1 MRQSLVRHPDSRCD
15 AVTGIDVELVRT
27 AGRLQF
33 RYIVTGDIS
42 RVVIPELSNTARADK
57 LWQHTVFEAFIRTG
71 AETYV
76 EFNFSPSGRW
86 AAYRFARYRGG
97 VSNIMEVTDPGIGT
111 REGDNRFDLAAT
123 LDLSTIPDLDAAAPW
138 QFAITTVIEE
148 TGGNLSYWSLAHG
161 PGKPDFHH
169 SDGFVLNVSGTEQ
182 T

>member
-15 AVTGIDVELVRT
+15 AVTGIDVELVRKR
-27 AGRLQF
+27 GLLQF
-33 RYIVTGDIS
+33 HYIVTGDTG
-42 RVVIPELSNTARADK
+42 RVVFPELEDTSRADK

-71 AETYV
+71 PETYV

-97 VSNIMEVTDPGIGT
+97 VSNIMEVTDPGIGS
-111 REGDNRFDLAAT
+111 RQSDNRFDLAAK
-123 LDLSTIPDLDAAAPW
+123 LDLSKLPDLPENQTW
-138 QFAITTVIEE
+138 KFAITTVIEE

-169 SDGFVLNVSGTEQ
+169 LDGFVLDVASEQ

>member
-1 MRQSLVRHPDSRCD
+1 MRQSLLRHPESRCD
-15 AVTGIDVELVRT
+15 AVTGIEVELVRK
-27 AGRLQF
+27 GGLLQF
-33 RYIVTGDIS
+33 RYSVRGETS
-42 RVVIPELSNTARADK
+42 RLVIPELEDRSRADK

-97 VSNIMEVTDPGIGT
+97 ASNIAEVTDPGIGSRQSET
-111 REGDNRFDLAAT
+111 RFDLAST
-123 LDLSTIPDLDAAAPW
+123 LDLSRLPDLNPAEPW
-138 QFAITTVIEE
+138 TFAITTVIEE

-169 SDGFVLNVSGTEQ
+169 LDGFVLEVASEQ

>member
-1 MRQSLVRHPDSRCD
+1 MRQSLLRHPDSRCD
-15 AVTGIDVELVRT
+15 AVTGIEVELVRR
-27 AGRLQF
+27 GGVLGF
-33 RYIVTGDIS
+33 RYIVTGDLGRI
-42 RVVIPELSNTARADK
+42 VIPELSDTSRADR

-76 EFNFSPSGRW
+76 EFNFSPSGHW

-97 VSNIMEVTDPGIGT
+97 VTNIAEVTDPGIGT
-111 REGDNRFDLAAT
+111 RQSDRRFDLAAS
-123 LDLSTIPDLDAAAPW
+123 LDLSRLPDLPAAATW
-138 QFAITTVIEE
+138 KLAITSVIEE

-169 SDGFVLNVSGTEQ
+169 LDGFVLDVTATEQ